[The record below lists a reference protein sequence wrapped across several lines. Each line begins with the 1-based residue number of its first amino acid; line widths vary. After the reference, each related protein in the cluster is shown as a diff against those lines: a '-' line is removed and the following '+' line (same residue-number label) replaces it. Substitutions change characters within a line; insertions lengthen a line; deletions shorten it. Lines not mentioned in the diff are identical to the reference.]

1 MTTPTPVRLLLDT
14 SFCLYLIQARA
25 VHLEAQFAH
34 FAPGEIAVSALT
46 AAVLERMAQLSSH
59 PERNRQ
65 ALAQFLLPLVVLEFE
80 HADAS
85 ELGRMGALD
94 AGVGAGAESE
104 THALLLAAQARRRN
118 AVLVT
123 TRPELYANFSGV
135 RWQLG
140 VQEEIPAAL
149 PVRADTPRGPAPRTI
164 RIAGSHDLSLAL
176 LGDFL
181 HAEHPELT
189 LTASPVGSLPGL
201 LALLHHDAHLAGT
214 HLFDEET
221 GDFNVGP
228 IRRLLAAHGLHVLL
242 VGFVNRVQGLIVPR
256 GNPKDICSLGDL
268 ARPDVVFINRQPGA
282 GTRVLLDFHLRR
294 AGVSVHA
301 IRGYDRHETT
311 HLAVATAV
319 AQGSADCGLGIQAAA
334 QALALDFVPL
344 FDERFDLAV
353 PVELY
358 ESALLAPLFALLRR
372 AQSPFRQRVAA
383 LGGYGTEV
391 MGHVLAE
398 V

>member
-1 MTTPTPVRLLLDT
+1 MTTPPPIRLLLDT

-25 VHLEAQFAH
+25 VQMESQFAR

-46 AAVLERMAQLSSH
+46 AAVLERMAQLSRD
-59 PERNRQ
+59 PERNRR

-85 ELGRMGALD
+85 ELGRMGTLAT
-94 AGVGAGAESE
+94 GVAAGAEYE

-118 AVLVT
+118 AVVVT
-123 TRPELYANFSGV
+123 ARPELYASFAGV

-140 VQEEIPAAL
+140 VQEALPEAL
-149 PVRADTPRGPAPRTI
+149 PVRAGARQGAAPQTI

-189 LTASPVGSLPGL
+189 LRASAVGSVPGL

-228 IRRLLAAHGLHVLL
+228 VRRLLADHGRHVLL

-256 GNPKDICSLGDL
+256 GNPKDIRTLGDL

-282 GTRVLLDFHLRR
+282 GTRVLLDYHLRR
-294 AGVSVHA
+294 QGVPAHA

-334 QALALDFVPL
+334 QALDLDFVPL

-358 ESALLAPLFALLRR
+358 ESALLAPLFALIRR
-372 AQSPFRQRVAA
+372 TQSPFRQRVAA

>member
-1 MTTPTPVRLLLDT
+1 
-14 SFCLYLIQARA
+14 
-25 VHLEAQFAH
+25 
-34 FAPGEIAVSALT
+34 VSALT
-46 AAVLERMAQLSSH
+46 VAVLGRMAQRSRD

-65 ALAQFLLPLVVLEFE
+65 ALSQFLLPLAVLEFQ
-80 HADAS
+80 HADAV
-85 ELGRMGALD
+85 ELGRMGSLPASAADEPL
-94 AGVGAGAESE
+94 
-104 THALLLAAQARRRN
+104 ALLLAAQARRRN

-123 TRPELYANFSGV
+123 ARPELYASLSNV

-140 VQEEIPAAL
+140 MQEEVPAAL
-149 PVRADTPRGPAPRTI
+149 TERPDTPRRPAHRTI

-189 LTASPVGSLPGL
+189 VAASPVGSVPGL
-201 LALLHHDAHLAGT
+201 LALLQHEAHLAGT

-228 IRRLLAAHGLHVLL
+228 IRRLLAAHGVHVVL
-242 VGFVNRVQGLIVPR
+242 VGFVNRVQGLIVPK
-256 GNPKDICSLGDL
+256 GNPKGIHTLDDL
-268 ARPDVVFINRQPGA
+268 ARPDVVFVNRQPGA
-282 GTRVLLDFHLRR
+282 GTRVLLDYHLRR
-294 AGVSVHA
+294 RGVPTDA
-301 IRGYDRHETT
+301 IHGYDRHETT

-334 QALALDFVPL
+334 QALDLDFVPL
-344 FDERFDLAV
+344 FPERFDLAV

-383 LGGYGTEV
+383 LGGYGTEI

>member
-1 MTTPTPVRLLLDT
+1 MKSPTSVRLLLDT

-25 VHLEAQFAH
+25 VHLESQFAH
-34 FAPGEIAVSALT
+34 FAPGEIGVSALT
-46 AAVLERMAQLSSH
+46 AAVLERMAQLSSN
-59 PERNRQ
+59 PERNRR

-80 HADAS
+80 HSDAL
-85 ELGRMGALD
+85 ELGRMGGLTAS
-94 AGVGAGAESE
+94 APAGAGYEA
-104 THALLLAAQARRRN
+104 HALLLAAQARRRN
-118 AVLVT
+118 AVVVT
-123 TRPELYANFSGV
+123 AQPELYASFSGV

-140 VQEEIPAAL
+140 ILEEIPSAL
-149 PVRADTPRGPAPRTI
+149 PVLSDSQRGSARRTI

-189 LTASPVGSLPGL
+189 LTASPVGSMPGL

-228 IRRLLAAHGLHVLL
+228 VRRLLAAHGLHVLL

-256 GNPKDICSLGDL
+256 GNPKDIHSLGDL
-268 ARPDVVFINRQPGA
+268 ARPDVMFINRQPGA
-282 GTRVLLDFHLRR
+282 GTRVLLDYHLRR
-294 AGVSVHA
+294 QGVPTTS
-301 IRGYDRHETT
+301 IRGYDRNETT

-334 QALALDFVPL
+334 QALDLDFVPL

-372 AQSPFRQRVAA
+372 TQSPFRQRVAA
-383 LGGYGTEV
+383 LGGYGTAV